1 MGAREASG
9 RTRLA
14 FGLAVVGGPIAA
26 LLPGPSLDP
35 VLFGIACL
43 LTVGLVAAATIGAV
57 RDSGSAQL
65 WLSLAYLCIVG
76 LMRQAGDG
84 PAGFLPLL
92 ILPIVWLALYGTR
105 RQLLI
110 TLGAILVVLLVP
122 WAVVG
127 GSRYSAGVPRNA
139 LMVFTVA
146 ALAGLTIQRLLSE
159 VRAERDFSAAVLDT
173 AGSLVVITD
182 RDGLIERFNR
192 AAERVTGFAASDM
205 LGRSLIDT
213 LMPPDSVEAVH
224 AELAA
229 AVADEFPRHYEH
241 GLMTASGEERLVSW
255 SVTCLVDDGGAI
267 GHLVA
272 IGTDITEPR
281 RAAEALRIST
291 DRLEGILLHTTTRI
305 AVKDRDG
312 RYLLVNRAWVT
323 SAGTDGTG
331 HTDEE
336 LFGPEIA
343 ARARVTDAQVWETG
357 EALEY
362 EREFRG
368 ATALVVKF
376 PLRGAAGEIY
386 AIGSIATDI
395 SERNRALAEARAA
408 SRAKSDFVANMSH
421 EIRTPLNGVIGML
434 ELLEDTPLSDEQRT
448 LIDTAVASGDA
459 LLGVINDVLDFSKIE
474 AGKLELERRAFDP
487 RDLIESTCAMLAP
500 QAQAKGVELTLL
512 IDDSVPGTLGG
523 DEHRLRQVLT
533 NLLANAIK
541 FTALGEVSVRVAAE
555 RPDDAR
561 AALRVDVGDTGIG
574 IAPQQLAQL
583 FEPFTQAD
591 TSTTRR
597 FGGTGLGLAISR
609 RLVSIMGGELT
620 AESEP
625 GLGSAF
631 HVQIPFEVVDA
642 KRSSRRSRA
651 VIPAGTRVLVV
662 DDNAANR
669 EIVQVYLR
677 GRVAR
682 CDDAADGA
690 QALALMQAAASADRP
705 YELVLLDSD
714 MPELSGAEVA
724 RAIRAAP
731 ALRMSRLVMLTS
743 AGETASPDVDRSLT
757 KPVRRAA
764 LLETLAEV
772 LTGAEPEVAE
782 AVEAPPGARGRVL
795 VAEDNPVNQIVIET
809 LLVRRGIEVELVS
822 DGLEAV
828 ARVDPERHDAIF
840 MDCQMPNLD
849 GYEATARIRAGESD
863 GRHIPIVAMTAHA
876 FAGDR
881 ERCLA
886 AGMDDYLSKPL
897 RSEDLDPVIERWLPH
912 APTVAA
918 NGGMVDAGRVD
929 GLRNVS
935 AALLERVVEAFERT
949 TPALLDEL
957 RDAVARGDEEAARK
971 LAHKLRGSSE
981 TVGAVKLS
989 EIARRIELGEDAA
1002 GELEPAYRG
1011 TLEALR

>member
-14 FGLAVVGGPIAA
+14 FGLAVIGGPIAA

-35 VLFGIACL
+35 LLFGTACALTLAL
-43 LTVGLVAAATIGAV
+43 LVMASVSVV
-57 RDSGSAQL
+57 RDSGSSQL
-65 WLSLAYLCIVG
+65 WISLGYLGIVG

-92 ILPIVWLALYGTR
+92 ILPIVWLALFGTR

-110 TLGAILVVLLVP
+110 ALVAILVVLLVP
-122 WAVVG
+122 WAVIG
-127 GSRYSAGVPRNA
+127 GSRYSSGTPRNA

-146 ALAGLTIQRLLSE
+146 ALAGLTIQRLLGQ
-159 VRAERDFSAAVLDT
+159 VRAESDFTAAILDT
-173 AGSLVVITD
+173 AGSLVVVTD
-182 RDGLIERFNR
+182 RDARIERFNR
-192 AAERVTGFAASDM
+192 AAELVTGFSAEDM
-205 LGRSLIDT
+205 LGRSLIDA
-213 LMPPDSVEAVH
+213 LMPPDSVVAVR
-224 AELAA
+224 AELAG

-241 GLMTASGEERLVSW
+241 GLLTAGGEQRLVSW
-255 SVTCLVDDGGAI
+255 TVACLVGDGGAI
-267 GHLVA
+267 EHLVA
-272 IGTDITEPR
+272 IGNDVTEER

-291 DRLEGILLHTTTRI
+291 DRLEGILEHTTTRI

-312 RYLLVNRAWVT
+312 RYLLVNRAWRL
-323 SAGTDGTG
+323 SAGFDGTG
-331 HTDEE
+331 RTDAE
-336 LFGPEIA
+336 LFDADVAERA
-343 ARARVTDAQVWETG
+343 ARTDSKVWQTG

-362 EREFRG
+362 EREFAG

-376 PLRGAAGEIY
+376 PLRDAAGEIY

-434 ELLEDTPLSDEQRT
+434 ELLDDTPLTEDQHALLE
-448 LIDTAVASGDA
+448 TAVASGDA

-474 AGKLELERRAFDP
+474 AGKLDLERRPFDP
-487 RDLIESTCAMLAP
+487 RDLVESTCAMLAP

-512 IDDSVPGTLGG
+512 IDDSVPGTLCG

-541 FTALGEVSVRVAAE
+541 FTALGEISVRVEADAPDE
-555 RPDDAR
+555 R
-561 AALRVDVGDTGIG
+561 RVAVHVRVGDTGIG

-591 TSTTRR
+591 SSTTRR

-631 HVQIPFEVVDA
+631 GFTIPFEVVDVL
-642 KRSSRRSRA
+642 RSSRRSRE
-651 VIPAGTRVLVV
+651 VIPAATRVLVV

-669 EIVQVYLR
+669 EILQVYLR
-677 GRVAR
+677 GRVAV
-682 CDDAADGA
+682 CDEAANGA
-690 QALALMQAAASADRP
+690 QGLALMEMAARSGRP
-705 YELVLLDSD
+705 YELVVLDSD
-714 MPELSGAEVA
+714 MPERSGAEVA
-724 RAIRAAP
+724 RSARADP
-731 ALRMSRLVMLTS
+731 ALRSSRLVMLTS
-743 AGETASPDVDRSLT
+743 AGEAPSPDVDRSLT

-764 LLETLAEV
+764 LLETLAAV
-772 LTGAEPEVAE
+772 LSGAERVAATPVLAE
-782 AVEAPPGARGRVL
+782 AEDRGRVL
-795 VAEDNPVNQIVIET
+795 VAEDNPVNQLVIET
-809 LLVRRGIEVELVS
+809 LLERRGIGVDLVS
-822 DGLEAV
+822 DGAEAIQRLDP
-828 ARVDPERHDAIF
+828 ARHAAIF

-849 GYEATARIRAGESD
+849 GYEATARIRASEAGE
-863 GRHIPIVAMTAHA
+863 RHIPIVAMTAHA

-881 ERCLA
+881 ERCLQ

-897 RSEDLDPVIERWLPH
+897 RQEDLDAVIERWLPVVS
-912 APTVAA
+912 ARDTARPRPRAVAA
-918 NGGMVDAGRVD
+918 LGERRARRAGRGRVRAHDAG
-929 GLRNVS
+929 
-935 AALLERVVEAFERT
+935 AA
-949 TPALLDEL
+949 
-957 RDAVARGDEEAARK
+957 GGAARRR
-971 LAHKLRGSSE
+971 RG
-981 TVGAVKLS
+981 
-989 EIARRIELGEDAA
+989 R
-1002 GELEPAYRG
+1002 
-1011 TLEALR
+1011 

>member
-43 LTVGLVAAATIGAV
+43 LTVALLGAATIGAV
-57 RDSGSAQL
+57 RDSSSAPL

-84 PAGFLPLL
+84 PAGFLPLV

-110 TLGAILVVLLVP
+110 TLGAIVVVLLLP
-122 WAVVG
+122 WAVIG
-127 GSRYSAGVPRNA
+127 GDRYALTPRNA
-139 LMVFTVA
+139 LMVFIVS
-146 ALAGLTIQRLLSE
+146 ALAGLTIQRLLGQ

-173 AGSLVVITD
+173 AGSLVVVTD
-182 RDGLIERFNR
+182 RNARIERFNR
-192 AAERVTGFAASDM
+192 AAEVVTGFAAGDM
-205 LGRSLIDT
+205 LGRSLIDA
-213 LMPPDSVEAVH
+213 LMPPETVEAVR

-241 GLMTASGEERLVSW
+241 GLITASGEERLVSW
-255 SVTCLVDDGGAI
+255 SVTCLVDEGGAI
-267 GHLVA
+267 AHLVA
-272 IGTDITEPR
+272 IGTDVTEQR

-291 DRLEGILLHTTTRI
+291 DRLESILFHTTTRI

-312 RYLLVNRAWVT
+312 RYLLVNRAWVA

-331 HTDEE
+331 LTDAE
-336 LFGPEIA
+336 LFGPEVA
-343 ARARVTDAQVWETG
+343 GRARVTDTQVWETG

-376 PLRGAAGEIY
+376 PLRDAAGEIY

-408 SRAKSDFVANMSH
+408 SQAKSDFVANMSH

-434 ELLEDTPLSDEQRT
+434 ELLEDTPLSDEQRA
-448 LIDTAVASGDA
+448 LIETAVASGDA

-474 AGKLELERRAFDP
+474 AGKLELERRPFDP

-541 FTALGEVSVRVAAE
+541 FTALGEVSVRVEAE
-555 RPDDAR
+555 RPDDGH
-561 AALRVDVGDTGIG
+561 AALRVHVGDTGIG
-574 IAPQQLAQL
+574 IAPAQLAQL

-642 KRSSRRSRA
+642 KRSSRRSRV
-651 VIPAGTRVLVV
+651 VIPAATRVLVV

-677 GRVAR
+677 GRVAV
-682 CDDAADGA
+682 CDAAADGA
-690 QALALMQAAASADRP
+690 QALALMEAAASADRP
-705 YELVLLDSD
+705 YALVLLDSE

-724 RAIRAAP
+724 RAIREAP
-731 ALRMSRLVMLTS
+731 ALRSSRLVMLTS

-772 LTGAEPEVAE
+772 LTGAEPEAAE
-782 AVEAPPGARGRVL
+782 AVEPPAGGRGCVL

-809 LLVRRGIEVELVS
+809 LLARRGIQVELVS

-849 GYEATARIRAGESD
+849 GYAATARIRAGEAY
-863 GRHIPIVAMTAHA
+863 GQHIPIVAMTAHA

-897 RSEDLDPVIERWLPH
+897 RSEDLDPVIERWLPRPAAV
-912 APTVAA
+912 AP
-918 NGGMVDAGRVD
+918 NGGMLDDARVR

-935 AALLERVVEAFERT
+935 AALLERVVEAFART
-949 TPALLDEL
+949 TPGLLEEL
-957 RDAVARGDEEAARK
+957 RDAVSRGDGEAARK
-971 LAHKLRGSSE
+971 LAHKLRGSAE
-981 TVGAVKLS
+981 TVGAVRLS